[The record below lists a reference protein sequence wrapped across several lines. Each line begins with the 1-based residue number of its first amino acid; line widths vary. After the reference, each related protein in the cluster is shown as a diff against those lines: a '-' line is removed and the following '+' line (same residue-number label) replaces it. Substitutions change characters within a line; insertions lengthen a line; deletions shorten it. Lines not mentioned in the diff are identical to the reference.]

1 MEYINLGKKIREERL
16 KQGLTQEVLGE
27 KIDSTGSYIGQIER
41 GERNASMEKVLLIAE
56 ELKIS
61 LDYLVGNTNNLRYID
76 EKLQEEIKGATN
88 EQKEMLVDIMK
99 IIKKYK

>member
-76 EKLQEEIKGATN
+76 EKLEEEIKGATN

>member
-41 GERNASMEKVLLIAE
+41 GERYASMEKVLLIAE

-88 EQKEMLVDIMK
+88 EEKEMLVDIMK

>member
-1 MEYINLGKKIREERL
+1 MEYINLGKKIREERI
-16 KQGLTQEVLGE
+16 KKGLTQEVLGE

-41 GERNASMEKVLLIAE
+41 GERNGSMEKVLLIAE

-76 EKLQEEIKGATN
+76 EKLEEEIKGATN

>member
-1 MEYINLGKKIREERL
+1 MEYINFGKKIREERL

-76 EKLQEEIKGATN
+76 EKLEEEIKGATN

>member
-1 MEYINLGKKIREERL
+1 MEYINLGKKIREERI
-16 KQGLTQEVLGE
+16 KKGLTQEVLGE

>member
-1 MEYINLGKKIREERL
+1 MEYINLGKKIREERI
-16 KQGLTQEVLGE
+16 KKGLTQEVLGE

-76 EKLQEEIKGATN
+76 EKLEEEIKGATN
-88 EQKEMLVDIMK
+88 EEKEMLVDIMK

>member
-1 MEYINLGKKIREERL
+1 MEYINLGKKIREERI
-16 KQGLTQEVLGE
+16 KKGLTQEVLGE

-76 EKLQEEIKGATN
+76 EKLEEEIKGATN